1 MEKSPLQKAL
11 DKLDEIEL
19 VYKDSSRSSGI
30 VDKERVKRIL
40 ELMEIEMLDDF
51 SKSIK
56 KTFEA

>member
-19 VYKDSSRSSGI
+19 VYKDSSKASGI
-30 VDKERVKRIL
+30 VDKEKVKRIL
-40 ELMEIEMLDDF
+40 ELMEIQMLDEF